1 MPNNSKLIR
10 FQDIVSELK
19 KSNLFL
25 KIYNL
30 KNDLFFS
37 SIETDSRNCKSNSVF
52 VCISGFEFDGHNFAE
67 HSVKNGA
74 ELLICERKLDSKKT
88 QIIINNSRKAAAI
101 LARLFFDNPTKKFKL
116 VGVTG
121 TNGKSTITH
130 LIENILRI
138 SNRKVGLN
146 GTLGYYINGRKF
158 PLERTTPDIIK
169 LNRIFRK
176 MVLEKVEFVIM
187 EVSSHS
193 LALERV
199 FALHFDAAIFTNLT
213 QEHLDFHENMEDYAE
228 TKFKFFEYVT
238 ENSGI
243 AFINIDDIFGLKF
256 FKKLD
261 CKKYSLSFIKGDFT
275 IQNINTNLTGTS
287 FDLKFQNKI
296 ENYKTNLIGKFN
308 AFNFASA
315 LAFIKIC
322 APDISEEKLHQTV
335 KNIHYISG
343 RLEKIENNKNIGIF
357 VDFAH
362 TPDALENVL
371 GSLSKIKKGRL
382 ICVFGAGGERDKTK
396 RPKMLDASLKC
407 ADLTILT
414 DDNPRNEEPAQIIRD
429 IIQNTDFMAPF
440 WILPDRR
447 IAIQTAISLAR
458 KEDIVLLAGKGH
470 EKYQIIKDKK
480 IEFNDADEARLALK
494 KRNIPSEN
502 TLSIP
507 ISILQ
512 LETIFNQRL
521 DFSKNVIFYSVS
533 TDSRTIK
540 DNAIFFALKGENFD
554 GHDYVE
560 DVLNH
565 PNCIAVVNNNFK
577 HESNRLI
584 RVDDTLSAYGKLSA
598 KYKSLFNITTI
609 AITGSL
615 GKTTAK
621 EYIFNI
627 LSDSAPTLKSFANEN
642 NLIGLP
648 KTIFKLQPNHEFAIF
663 ELGSNQIGEIQKL
676 AAICNPD
683 IGIITNIGAS
693 HLEFFKDEQGVFQ
706 EKISLFKRELKLK
719 IFPGDDEK
727 FSEFKGINFGRN
739 PSNKYRISEVKST
752 SEITKFKL
760 NEIEYQINT
769 PFTEFVSN
777 AVIAIVLTTEL
788 GIPYKQIRNGLNK
801 QLQISYRMEIRKTD
815 IKTLLIDCYNA
826 NPDSMK
832 AAIDFWDKYEPEN
845 PHIAIL
851 GDMLELGV
859 LTEKL
864 HKDICEQM
872 KNRKEKYVISVGNWA
887 QNFKADI
894 HFSTVEKLIAS
905 RIYNKFPQ
913 NGVILLKASHSIS
926 LEKILKRL

>member
-1 MPNNSKLIR
+1 MYNNSKLIR

-25 KIYNL
+25 KIWNL
-30 KNDLFFS
+30 KKDLFFS
-37 SIETDSRNCKSNSVF
+37 SIETDSRNCSPNSVF
-52 VCISGFEFDGHNFAE
+52 VCISGFEFDGHNFADKAE
-67 HSVKNGA
+67 KNGT
-74 ELLICERKLDSKKT
+74 ELIICERKLDSKKT
-88 QIIINNSRKAAAI
+88 QIIVNNSRKATAI
-101 LARLFFDNPTKKFKL
+101 LAKLFFDNPTKKFKL

-130 LIENILRI
+130 LIENILRTNEKKI
-138 SNRKVGLN
+138 GLI
-146 GTLGYYINGRKF
+146 GTLGYYINGKKF
-158 PLERTTPDIIK
+158 PLERTTPDIIE
-169 LNRIFRK
+169 LNRIFQK

-193 LALERV
+193 LALKRV

-213 QEHLDFHENMEDYAE
+213 QEHLDFHKNMKDYAE
-228 TKFKFFEYVT
+228 IKFKLFENAA

-243 AFINIDDIFGLKF
+243 SFINIDDKFGLEF
-256 FKKLD
+256 FKKFESE
-261 CKKYSLSFIKGDFT
+261 KYSLSFKKGDFT
-275 IQNINTNLTGTS
+275 IQNIKTDLSGTS

-296 ENYKTNLIGKFN
+296 ENYKINLIGKFN

-315 LAFIKIC
+315 LALIKIC
-322 APDISEEKLHQTV
+322 VPEISEKDVHGYLKQ
-335 KNIHYISG
+335 IHCIAG
-343 RLEKIENNKNIGIF
+343 RLEKIENNKNIGIY

-362 TPDALENVL
+362 TPDALKNVL
-371 GSLSKIKKGRL
+371 SSLSKMKKGRL

-396 RPKMLDASLKC
+396 RPQMLAASLKF
-407 ADLTILT
+407 ADITILT
-414 DDNPRNEEPAQIIRD
+414 NDNPRNEEPAQIVRD
-429 IIQNTDFMAPF
+429 LIQNTDFMAPY
-440 WILPDRR
+440 WILTDRR
-447 IAIQTAISLAR
+447 VAIQTAISLAR
-458 KEDIVLLAGKGH
+458 KDDIVLLAGKGH
-470 EKYQIIKDKK
+470 EKYQIIKGKK
-480 IEFNDADEARLALK
+480 FELNDADEARLSLK
-494 KRNIPSEN
+494 KRNILSEHA
-502 TLSIP
+502 LSIP
-507 ISILQ
+507 IDILQ

-521 DFSKNVIFYSVS
+521 DFSKNVMFSSVS
-533 TDSRTIK
+533 TDSRNIK
-540 DNAIFFALKGENFD
+540 DNSIFFALKGENFD

-560 DVLNH
+560 DVLKQ
-565 PNCIAVVNNNFK
+565 PNSVAVVNNNFK
-577 HESNRLI
+577 HKSKRLI
-584 RVDDTLSAYGKLSA
+584 RVDDTLSAYGKLAA

-609 AITGSL
+609 AITGSV

-627 LSDSAPTLKSFANEN
+627 LSDVAPTLKSFANEN

-663 ELGSNQIGEIQKL
+663 ELGSNQVGEIQKL
-676 AAICNPD
+676 ADICNPD

-706 EKISLFKRELKLK
+706 EKISLFRRKLKLK
-719 IFPGDDEK
+719 IFPGDDDK
-727 FSEFKGINFGRN
+727 FNKFKGITFGKN
-739 PSNKYRISEVKST
+739 PSNKYRISKVQST

-760 NEIEYQINT
+760 NKIDYQINT

-777 AVIAIVLTTEL
+777 AVIAVALTTEL
-788 GIPYKQIRNGLNK
+788 GISNKQIRNGLNK
-801 QLQISYRMEIRKTD
+801 QLQISHRMEIRKSES
-815 IKTLLIDCYNA
+815 KTLLIDCYNA

-832 AAIDFWDKYEPEN
+832 AAIDFWDKYESEK

-851 GDMLELGV
+851 GDMLELGL

-872 KNRKEKYVISVGNWA
+872 KNRKDKYVISVGNWA
-887 QNFKADI
+887 QNFNADI
-894 HFSTVEKLIAS
+894 HFPTVEKLISS
-905 RIYNKFPQ
+905 RIYTKFPQ

>member
-1 MPNNSKLIR
+1 MHNNSKLIR
-10 FQDIVSELK
+10 FQDIVSELE

-25 KIYNL
+25 KIWNF
-30 KNDLFFS
+30 KKDLFFS

-52 VCISGFEFDGHNFAE
+52 VCISGFKFDGHNFAE
-67 HSVKNGA
+67 NVEKNGT
-74 ELLICERKLDSKKT
+74 ELIICERKLDSKKT
-88 QIIINNSRKAAAI
+88 QIIVKNSRKAAAI
-101 LARLFFDNPTKKFKL
+101 LAKLFFDNPTKKFKL

-130 LIENILRI
+130 LIENILRM
-138 SNRKVGLN
+138 NKRKVGLI
-146 GTLGYYINGRKF
+146 GTLGYYINGNKF
-158 PLERTTPDIIK
+158 PLERTTPDIIE

-213 QEHLDFHENMEDYAE
+213 QEHLDFHKNLKDYAD
-228 TKFKFFEYVT
+228 TKFKLFEYVA

-243 AFINIDDIFGLKF
+243 AFINIDDKFGLTYF
-256 FKKLD
+256 NRLE
-261 CKKYSLSFIKGDFT
+261 CEKYSLSFKKGYFT
-275 IQNINTNLTGTS
+275 IQNINTDLNGTS
-287 FDLKFQNKI
+287 FDLKFQEKT
-296 ENYKTNLIGKFN
+296 ENYKTNLIGAFN
-308 AFNFASA
+308 AFNLASA

-322 APDISEEKLHQTV
+322 APEISEKDVYKYLKQ
-335 KNIHYISG
+335 IHCISG
-343 RLEKIENNKNIGIF
+343 RLDKIENNKNIGIY

-362 TPDALENVL
+362 TPDALKNVL
-371 GSLSKIKKGRL
+371 SSISKIKKGRL

-396 RPKMLDASLKC
+396 RSQMLDASLKL
-407 ADLTILT
+407 ADITILT
-414 DDNPRNEEPAQIIRD
+414 NDNPRNEEPAKIFGD
-429 IIQNTDFMAPF
+429 IIQNTDFMAPY

-447 IAIQTAISLAR
+447 IAIQTAISIAR
-458 KEDIVLLAGKGH
+458 KDDIVLLAGKGH

-480 IEFNDADEARLALK
+480 FEFNDANEARLTLK
-494 KRNIPSEN
+494 KRNIYSEN
-502 TLSIP
+502 ALSIP
-507 ISILQ
+507 IDILQ
-512 LETIFNQRL
+512 LETIFNQKL
-521 DFSKNVIFYSVS
+521 GLNEDVIFYSVS

-540 DNAIFFALKGENFD
+540 DNSIFFALKGENFD
-554 GHDYVE
+554 GHNYVE
-560 DVLNH
+560 DVLKH
-565 PNCIAVVNNNFK
+565 PICVAVVNNNFK
-577 HESNRLI
+577 HDSKRLI
-584 RVDDTLSAYGKLSA
+584 RVDDTLAAYGKLAA

-609 AITGSL
+609 AITGSV

-627 LSDSAPTLKSFANEN
+627 LSDIAPTLKSFANEN

-676 AAICNPD
+676 ADICNPD

-727 FSEFKGINFGRN
+727 FGKFKGITFGRN
-739 PSNKYRISEVKST
+739 PSNKYRISEVEPT

-769 PFTEFVSN
+769 PFIKFVSN
-777 AVIAIVLTTEL
+777 AVIAVALTTEL
-788 GIPYKQIRNGLNK
+788 GISNKQIRNGLNK
-801 QLQISYRMEIRKTD
+801 QLQISLRMEICKSD
-815 IKTLLIDCYNA
+815 KKTLLIDCYNA

-832 AAIDFWDKYEPEN
+832 AAIDFWDKYEPEK

-851 GDMLELGV
+851 GDMLELGL

-872 KNRKEKYVISVGNWA
+872 KNRKEKHVISVGNWS
-887 QNFKADI
+887 QNFNADI
-894 HFSTVEKLIAS
+894 HFSTVEKLIS
-905 RIYNKFPQ
+905 SGIYTKFPQ
-913 NGVILLKASHSIS
+913 NCVILLKASHSIS

>member
-10 FQDIVSELK
+10 FQDVVSELK

-25 KIYNL
+25 KICNL
-30 KNDLFFS
+30 KKDLFFS
-37 SIETDSRNCKSNSVF
+37 HLETDSRNCKPKSVF
-52 VCISGFEFDGHNFAE
+52 VCISGFEFDGHDFAE
-67 HSVKNGA
+67 NAVKNGA
-74 ELLICERKLDSKKT
+74 ELLICERKLDLNKT
-88 QIIINNSRKAAAI
+88 QIVVTNSRKTAAI
-101 LARLFFDNPTKKFKL
+101 LAKLFFDNPTKKFKL

-130 LIENILRI
+130 LIENILRM
-138 SNRKVGLN
+138 SERKVGLI

-158 PLERTTPDIIK
+158 PLERTTPDIIE
-169 LNRIFRK
+169 LNRIFQK
-176 MVLEKVEFVIM
+176 MDLEKVEFVIM

-199 FALHFDAAIFTNLT
+199 FALHFDAAIFSNLT
-213 QEHLDFHENMEDYAE
+213 QEHLDFHKNMEEYAE
-228 TKFKFFEYVT
+228 TKFKLFEYAK

-243 AFINIDDIFGLKF
+243 SFINIDDKFGLNF
-256 FKKLD
+256 FNKLD
-261 CKKYSLSFIKGDFT
+261 CKKYSLSFKKGDFT
-275 IQNINTNLTGTS
+275 IQNINTDLNGTS
-287 FDLKFQNKI
+287 FDLKFKDKT
-296 ENYKTNLIGKFN
+296 ENYKTNLIGAFN
-308 AFNFASA
+308 AFNLASA

-322 APDISEEKLHQTV
+322 APEISEKKLLQTV
-335 KNIHYISG
+335 QNIHCISG
-343 RLEKIENNKNIGIF
+343 RLEKIENNQDIGIY

-371 GSLSKIKKGRL
+371 SSLSKIKKGRL

-396 RPKMLDASLKC
+396 RPQMLDASLKF
-407 ADLTILT
+407 ADITIIT
-414 DDNPRNEEPAQIIRD
+414 NDNPRNEEPARIIRD
-429 IIQNTDFMAPF
+429 IIQNTDFISPF
-440 WILPDRR
+440 WILTDRR

-458 KEDIVLLAGKGH
+458 KDDIVLLAGKGH

-480 IEFNDADEARLALK
+480 FEFNDADEARLALK

-512 LETIFNQRL
+512 LGTIFNQKL

-533 TDSRTIK
+533 TDSRNIK
-540 DNAIFFALKGENFD
+540 DNSIFFALKGDNFD

-560 DVLNH
+560 DVLKFS
-565 PNCIAVVNNNFK
+565 NCIALVNNNFK
-577 HESNRLI
+577 HDLKRLI

-598 KYKSLFNITTI
+598 KYKSLFKITTI

-627 LSDSAPTLKSFANEN
+627 LSDIAPTLKSFANEN

-676 AAICNPD
+676 ADICNPD

-727 FSEFKGINFGRN
+727 FCKFKGINFGRN

-760 NEIEYQINT
+760 NDIDYQINT

-777 AVIAIVLTTEL
+777 AVIAVALTTEL
-788 GIPYKQIRNGLNK
+788 GISNKQIRIGLNK
-801 QLQISYRMEIRKTD
+801 QLQISLRMEIRKSD
-815 IKTLLIDCYNA
+815 SKILLIDCYNA

-832 AAIDFWDKYEPEN
+832 AAIDFWDKYEPEK

-872 KNRKEKYVISVGNWA
+872 KNRKEKYLISVGNWA
-887 QNFKADI
+887 QNFNADI

-905 RIYNKFPQ
+905 GIYTMFPQ
-913 NGVILLKASHSIS
+913 NCVILLKASHGVS